1 MKIPNGFSTTI
12 FNRHRIQ
19 QEFGAFSETDFSN
32 AFFFLPSTTDR
43 IEEINKYMRSVNL
56 CPIDIDVSDFE
67 PNFDPSR
74 LDYAGPQKK
83 ALENQF

>member
-1 MKIPNGFSTTI
+1 MG
-12 FNRHRIQ
+12 
-19 QEFGAFSETDFSN
+19 
-32 AFFFLPSTTDR
+32 
-43 IEEINKYMRSVNL
+43 SVNL